1 MDFITIKITS
11 MEINKE
17 ALEQLSIAD
26 LWAMYKFAEMFKDDF
41 CYRLSEKDKCD
52 DIIYY
57 TKEEINKRIS
67 NIFIF

>member
-1 MDFITIKITS
+1 MGI
-11 MEINKE
+11 EINHE
-17 ALEQLSIAD
+17 RLSELSIAD
-26 LWAMYKFAEMFKDDF
+26 LWAMYKFAEMFRDEF
-41 CYRLSEKDKCD
+41 CYRLSEKDKCN